1 MNKVYNILY
10 RFQPYLLGAAFFL
23 LLLSVAVKFDKSSM
37 ELIWRERPH
46 LAILLVAL
54 GLACVLL
61 YIQVDKANLMRLSRQ
76 IKDQNVVGKS
86 GYPDLLRQLTN
97 RQREVYQLIVEGKS
111 NKEIRSELFIEA
123 STLKTHINQIY
134 KKLGIKNR
142 RALRQQHEE
151 KIVWKRL
158 EK

>member
-1 MNKVYNILY
+1 
-10 RFQPYLLGAAFFL
+10 
-23 LLLSVAVKFDKSSM
+23 M
-37 ELIWRERPH
+37 ELIWRDRPH

-76 IKDQNVVGKS
+76 IKDQNVGGKP
-86 GYPDLLRQLTN
+86 GYPELLRQLTN
-97 RQREVYQLIVEGKS
+97 RQREVYQPIVEGKS

-134 KKLGIKNR
+134 KKLGLKNR
-142 RALRQQHEE
+142 RALRQEHEE

-158 EK
+158 GK